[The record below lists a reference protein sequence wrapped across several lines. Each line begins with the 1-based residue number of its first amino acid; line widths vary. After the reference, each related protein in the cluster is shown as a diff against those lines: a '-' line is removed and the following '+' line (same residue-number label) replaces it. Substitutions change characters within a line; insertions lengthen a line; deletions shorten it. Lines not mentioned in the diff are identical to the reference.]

1 MPRFTNKE
9 GLAVETSVPGEAAR
23 LRAEGFTEQKARTA
37 AVRETDAAR
46 ATEAPTQVEAPAPSP
61 KPAK

>member
-9 GLAVETSVPGEAAR
+9 GFAVETSVPGEAAR

-46 ATEAPTQVEAPAPSP
+46 VEPPAPSP

>member
-46 ATEAPTQVEAPAPSP
+46 VETPAPSP

>member
-1 MPRFTNKE
+1 MPRFINNE
-9 GLAVETSVPGEAAR
+9 GLTLETSVPGEAAR

-46 ATEAPTQVEAPAPSP
+46 AADAPTQVEAPAPSP
-61 KPAK
+61 KPSK